1 MLPSQQLQKTHAKLA
16 ENEALTEL
24 GQSQTV
30 SQNVEMVFLSFLNRA
45 AQTSRGPPAPG
56 TDIRVA
62 HLRDP
67 QNRLFGRFRQS
78 ERSGTLF
85 LL

>member
-30 SQNVEMVFLSFLNRA
+30 SQNIEMVFLSFLNRA

-56 TDIRVA
+56 TDTRVA
-62 HLRDP
+62 HLRDLQMNSNGASP
-67 QNRLFGRFRQS
+67 GFVFRCL
-78 ERSGTLF
+78 EKAK
-85 LL
+85 